1 MILNNKIYD
10 VLKWLVTLVL
20 PATATLYFALSQI
33 WGLPYGEEVVGTI
46 TAVTAFLG
54 VVIGV
59 SSHNY
64 NK

>member
-1 MILNNKIYD
+1 MVGHACITGD
-10 VLKWLVTLVL
+10 S
-20 PATATLYFALSQI
+20 YFIFCTIANLGSA
-33 WGLPYGEEVVGTI
+33 GEEVVGTI